1 MIHNRLRE
9 LSHEILSAITATPSL
24 IPIAEL
30 KPDDFPEGRLRE
42 TFKAIDAEWQDS
54 GSGVINPGRLANRL
68 GPNVDAVFLGSLFD
82 GAIVIKPEVFL
93 DLVAD
98 LRKKA
103 GGLRIAEKIGRQAT
117 SPAGVDEA
125 EIRKDYDELDRL
137 NQGGG
142 AGEKNGPAPC
152 LMRPAFTGMLSDFLN
167 ADLPEAE
174 ILIEGLLS
182 REEFLYVGGV
192 KHSHKTSLL
201 MGLGLHFAAG
211 KTPWLNF
218 TIPKPGRFL
227 MVQQELGEWEWR
239 KRLRAAIL
247 YGGFDPSVLERF
259 FTYTGTGNPIKVMT
273 DRGFARLEALVKEFC
288 PDILALDPQAS
299 FCVGK
304 ENDNQAQALLRDRLN
319 YLKIKYN
326 LGLALSHHFSSK
338 RPAGDP
344 TAPTELAGW
353 FRGHTILSDA
363 ADAQLGLHRL
373 PGQRT
378 NPNLPRAYE
387 NYNQVEVNLR
397 NGKWPPKFAIEF
409 DEEAFLMRMSDVWK
423 EAGFR
428 IPVGN
433 VREVCD
439 AHGGSILLA
448 DLILYYVAE
457 IGEISAPTVKS
468 AVNRDVA
475 AHLVETERIKG
486 KGSPILVKSKE
497 RKP

>member
-1 MIHNRLRE
+1 MSYNRLRE
-9 LSHEILSAITATPSL
+9 LIHEILCAITATPPL
-24 IPIAEL
+24 IAAAKL
-30 KPDDFPEGRLRE
+30 KDDDFPEGRDRE
-42 TFKAIDAEWQDS
+42 TFRAIDAERQDS
-54 GSGVINPGRLANRL
+54 GSGVIDPGRLANRL
-68 GPNVDAVFLGSLFD
+68 GPSVNMVFLGSLFD

-93 DLVAD
+93 DLVAE

-103 GGLRIAEKIGRQAT
+103 GGLRIVEKIERQAK
-117 SPAGVDEA
+117 SPSGIDEA
-125 EIRKDYDELDRL
+125 EIRKDFEDLDRT
-137 NQGGG
+137 NNSTHG
-142 AGEKNGPAPC
+142 ASLHALSEVK
-152 LMRPAFTGMLSDFLN
+152 PAFDGTLADFFQT
-167 ADLPEAE
+167 DIPEAE

-182 REEFLYVGGV
+182 REELLYVGGV
-192 KHSHKTSLL
+192 KGSHKTSLL
-201 MGLGLHFAAG
+201 MGMGLHVAAG

-218 TIPKPGRFL
+218 TIAKPGRFL

-247 YGGFDPSVLERF
+247 YGGFDSSVLERF
-259 FTYTGTGNPIKVMT
+259 FTYTGTGNPIKIMT

-304 ENDNQAQALLRDRLN
+304 ENDDQAQALLRDRLN
-319 YLKIKYN
+319 HFKIKYK
-326 LGLALSHHFSSK
+326 LGVALSHHFSSK

-378 NPNLPRAYE
+378 NPNLPRAFE

-409 DEEAFLMRMSDVWK
+409 DEESFLMKLSDVWR

-439 AHGGSILLA
+439 AHGGSIPLA
-448 DLILYYVAE
+448 ELILYYIAQ
-457 IGEISAPTVKS
+457 IGEVSAVVVKR

-475 AHLVETERIKG
+475 AGLVETEKLKG
-486 KGSPILVKSKE
+486 KGSPVLVKSKE
-497 RKP
+497 MKK